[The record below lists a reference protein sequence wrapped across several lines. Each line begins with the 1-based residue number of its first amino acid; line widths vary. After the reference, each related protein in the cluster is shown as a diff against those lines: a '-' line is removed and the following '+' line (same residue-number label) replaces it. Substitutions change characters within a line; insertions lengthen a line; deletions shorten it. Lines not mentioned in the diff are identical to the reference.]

1 MKRLNGLLC
10 LVFAGLFAQ
19 AALAANA
26 RDVGPETGILF
37 SPFLFGHNGEILGN
51 SNRGGTFTT
60 QSRGQEWNRA
70 MDGAL
75 TTDGT
80 EAFNFIVC
88 QAPSARGTL
97 YSATIAEGL
106 FRTDDFARRWTALAP
121 LPDPR
126 LAGCAVDPADPEVV
140 YALTAGLDSA
150 FQLFKSTDGGKS
162 FAVVGG
168 GLPALDVPFA
178 VAVAPTSP
186 QRVYVTDAGT
196 FQGVYVSEDG
206 GLSFTRI
213 ATAPDFPTGT
223 FLHPTND
230 GVLFVSADAL
240 YRSLDGGA
248 TFVKVLD
255 GFVNDLQFDPL
266 DPSAVYVAQNT
277 SGLFVSHD
285 AGATFSTFG
294 NLSPEQLGVLGATAV
309 GVQVTGRKRTF
320 YANTSVGNFR
330 SDDGGQT
337 FSGIER
343 GYRGAQVDDVTFDSR
358 GRLLVAAINSRGV
371 FRETR
376 RGSYEPIGA
385 SIPGD
390 PQRLVSA
397 IAASP
402 ADPDT
407 YLIETIGGIFLSH
420 DGGASWSFSG
430 GPGTGNAG
438 RITFAPGDATRAYAV
453 GSVSGLFRSADGG
466 ASFTRTPAV
475 QLGSVAVHPTDANVV
490 YLGSWAA
497 NRGVFKSIDG
507 GVTLRSTGLTTG
519 NFTALAIDPANPQI
533 VYAGH
538 RSGSVFRSADGGVT
552 FAPAGAGLAGAGVM
566 GLAIDPGNP
575 TRLYAWMHAGGLFR
589 SDDGASTWT
598 AVDTG
603 ESLRR
608 SGLSAGRGALAID
621 PTAPGH
627 VFLGNRGVIQIDDE
641 R

>member
-1 MKRLNGLLC
+1 MKRRIGPLC
-10 LVFAGLFAQ
+10 VMFAGLFAQ
-19 AALAANA
+19 AAFAANA

-37 SPFLFGHNGEILGN
+37 SPFLFGGNGEVLGN

-60 QSRGQEWNRA
+60 HGRGQEWKRA
-70 MDGAL
+70 MDGLLAA
-75 TTDGT
+75 DGT
-80 EAFNFIVC
+80 EAFNFITC

-106 FRTDDFARRWTALAP
+106 FRSGDFAGNWTALAP

-126 LAGCAVDPADPEVV
+126 LASCAVDPTDPEVV
-140 YALTAGLDSA
+140 YALTAGLDPA
-150 FQLFKSTDGGKS
+150 FQLFKSTDGGRS

-168 GLPALDVPFA
+168 GLPALDAPFA
-178 VAVAPTSP
+178 VAVAPTSR

-206 GLSFTRI
+206 GLGFARL

-223 FLHPTND
+223 FLHPAND
-230 GVLFVSADAL
+230 RILFVSADAL

-248 TFVKVLD
+248 TFTRVLD
-255 GFVNDLQFDPL
+255 GFINDLQFDPL
-266 DPSAVYVAQNT
+266 DPSTVYVAQNT
-277 SGLFVSHD
+277 SGLFVSRD
-285 AGATFSTFG
+285 GGATFSPFG
-294 NLSPEQLGVLGATAV
+294 NLPAEQLGVLGAAAV
-309 GVQVTGRKRTF
+309 GVQVNGRRRTF

-337 FSGIER
+337 FSPIER
-343 GYRGAQVDDVTFDSR
+343 GYRGAQVDDVSFDST
-358 GRLLVAAINSRGV
+358 GRLLVAAINSLGV
-371 FRETR
+371 FREVR

-385 SIPGD
+385 TIPGD

-407 YLIETIGGIFLSH
+407 YLVETIGGIFLTN

-430 GPGTGNAG
+430 GRGAGNAG
-438 RITFAPGDATRAYAV
+438 RIAFAPGDAARAYAV
-453 GSVSGLFRSADGG
+453 GSTSGLFRSIDGG
-466 ASFTRTPAV
+466 VSFTRTPSV
-475 QLGSVAVHPTDANVV
+475 QLGSVAVDPTDANVL

-497 NRGVFKSIDG
+497 NRGIFKSTDG
-507 GVTLRSTGLTTG
+507 GVTLQGTGLTSG
-519 NFTALAIDPANPQI
+519 DFTALAVDPANPQI

-538 RSGSVFRSADGGVT
+538 RSGSVFRSRDGGAS

-575 TRLYAWMHAGGLFR
+575 SRLYAWMHAGGLFR
-589 SDDGASTWT
+589 SDDGANTWA

-627 VFLGNRGVIQIDDE
+627 VFLGNRGVIEIDDE
-641 R
+641 P